1 MEKFI
6 TDNRDLAISFYRQM
20 LFYRR
25 YEERVQV
32 AYTKGKFSGFCHL
45 HIGQE
50 AVCVGVQSV
59 LRDSDYVISS
69 YRSHTQAIAKGIPA
83 EEVMAE
89 LFGKATGCCRGKG
102 GSMHMFSAK
111 HRFYGGHGIVGGQV
125 PLATGIAFKIN
136 YDNDN
141 DVVICYLGDAAINQG
156 QVMEAMNMAVI
167 WKLPVLFIIENNRY
181 GMGTAIERTTAI
193 NHLAE
198 RAKGFAMVSAQVDGM
213 DVVTVHQT
221 CKQLIENMRNDR
233 QPCLLEALTYRY
245 KGHSVSDPATYRSK
259 QELQQQQQNDPLTK
273 LGDTLL
279 ALKII
284 SPADL
289 ETMTADIKREMK
301 EIEASADQAPELP
314 IEAIYE
320 DIYVPQSWIVFKSNR
335 LMIIRKGWELYNLNR
350 FKTFIVG

>member
-1 MEKFI
+1 MRTIVVAMEKFI
-6 TDNRDLAISFYRQM
+6 TDNCDLAVLFYRQM

-141 DVVICYLGDAAINQG
+141 DVVVCYLGDAAINQG
-156 QVMEAMNMAVI
+156 QVMEAMNMAVV
-167 WKLPVLFIIENNRY
+167 WKLPVLFVIENNRY

-193 NHLAE
+193 NHLTE
-198 RAKGFAMVSAQVDGM
+198 RAKGFAMSSTQVDGM
-213 DVVTVHQT
+213 DVVAVHQG
-221 CKQLIENMRNDR
+221 CGQLIETMRHDK

-259 QELQQQQQNDPLTK
+259 EELQQQQENDPLAK
-273 LGDTLL
+273 LGDKLL
-279 ALKII
+279 AMNIV
-284 SPADL
+284 SPANL
-289 ETMTADIKREMK
+289 EEITADIKREIR
-301 EIEASADQAPELP
+301 EIESSADQAPELST
-314 IEAIYE
+314 EAIYE
-320 DIYVPQSWIVFKSNR
+320 DIYVPQS
-335 LMIIRKGWELYNLNR
+335 
-350 FKTFIVG
+350 

>member
-6 TDNRDLAISFYRQM
+6 SDNRELAVSFYRQM

-50 AVCVGVQSV
+50 AVCVGIQSV
-59 LRDSDYVISS
+59 LRDRDYVISS

-102 GSMHMFSAK
+102 GSMHMFSDQ

-136 YDNDN
+136 YDNDD
-141 DVVICYLGDAAINQG
+141 DVVVCYLGDAAINQG
-156 QVMEAMNMAVI
+156 QVMEAFNMAVI
-167 WKLPVLFIIENNRY
+167 WKLPVLFVIENNRY

-193 NHLAE
+193 NRLTE
-198 RAKGFAMVSAQVDGM
+198 RAQGFAMASGQVDGM
-213 DVVTVHQT
+213 DVVAVHQT
-221 CKQLIENMRNDR
+221 CKQLVDNVRHKK
-233 QPCLLEALTYRY
+233 QPYLLEALTYRY

-259 QELQQQQQNDPLTK
+259 KELQQQQENDPLTK

-279 ALKII
+279 SMKILN
-284 SPADL
+284 PADV
-289 ETMTADIKREMK
+289 EEVTADIKQQMK
-301 EIEASADQAPELP
+301 EIENSADQAPELP
-314 IEAIYE
+314 TATIYE
-320 DIYVPQSWIVFKSNR
+320 DVYVI
-335 LMIIRKGWELYNLNR
+335 
-350 FKTFIVG
+350 